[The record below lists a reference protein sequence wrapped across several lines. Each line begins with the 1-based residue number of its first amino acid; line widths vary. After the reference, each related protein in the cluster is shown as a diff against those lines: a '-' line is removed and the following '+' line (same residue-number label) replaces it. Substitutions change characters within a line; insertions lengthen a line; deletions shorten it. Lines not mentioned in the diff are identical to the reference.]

1 MATRPRRSRG
11 RGTAA
16 AFGFVLLFG
25 GLIAGGVMFVI
36 ASRLHDQAVEDFAR
50 AGVGCRTTL
59 DFDGTGTFYV
69 FKESAGSLDVPD
81 GDCVPVGEPDQAFG
95 VEQRSGPA
103 EVAFTADDSIEY
115 DAGGFVGRSVS
126 SFVVDEPGIYE
137 ISVHG
142 PDAGEV
148 AAIGRDPASGVDRT
162 RLGAVALAAAGV
174 VLGGLLL
181 GLAGRRSKRAAT
193 PSIPD
198 GPGWG
203 PVRDSSDRA
212 WPPAPPIVTQR
223 PVNPQQPDQPASVT
237 PAGNGVS
244 PWAPPTVDSSPVDVA
259 PPTAAPPTAAPPTLP
274 PPEPKLPDR

>member
-1 MATRPRRSRG
+1 
-11 RGTAA
+11 
-16 AFGFVLLFG
+16 
-25 GLIAGGVMFVI
+25 
-36 ASRLHDQAVEDFAR
+36 
-50 AGVGCRTTL
+50 
-59 DFDGTGTFYV
+59 
-69 FKESAGSLDVPD
+69 
-81 GDCVPVGEPDQAFG
+81 
-95 VEQRSGPA
+95 
-103 EVAFTADDSIEY
+103 
-115 DAGGFVGRSVS
+115 VS

-237 PAGNGVS
+237 PSPPPLPAPTPAGNGVS

-259 PPTAAPPTAAPPTLP
+259 PPTAAPPTAAPPAPP